1 MGLGTRKY
9 FTPASARNDQRQHHQ
24 HRHHHLG
31 DALHAVAHTSK
42 DNAQREQAEQQK
54 GQLGLQTVGDKGGEV
69 AVRCQIAAAAAQ
81 ILGQIVDDPAADD
94 RIVRHDQNGDDG
106 VDPAAE
112 PDALALTEVGIGA
125 DRAFV
130 GHTAQ
135 RGLGHDHRITKGNC
149 QQNVYQQENAAA
161 VFGRQIREAPDVAQT
176 HRSACGRQHEPN
188 LTGERAALV
197 LLFHVVIPLFL
208 SSLY

>member
-1 MGLGTRKY
+1 MPNVK
-9 FTPASARNDQRQHHQ
+9 
-24 HRHHHLG
+24 
-31 DALHAVAHTSK
+31 
-42 DNAQREQAEQQK
+42 AEQQK
-54 GQLGLQTVGDKGGEV
+54 GQFGLQAVGDKAGEV
-69 AVRCQIAAAAAQ
+69 AVRCQIPAAAAQ

-94 RIVRHDQNGDDG
+94 RIIRHDQNGDDG

-112 PDALALTEVGIGA
+112 PDATALAEMSIGA

-135 RGLGHDHRITKGNC
+135 RGLGHDHRITKCNC
-149 QQNVYQQENAAA
+149 QQNVYQQKNAAA
-161 VFGRQIREAPDVAQT
+161 VFGCQIREAPDIAQT
-176 HRSACGRQHEPN
+176 HRSACGRQYEPD